1 MPAVAKFQTTP
12 NPNAMK
18 CVLTTPIGK
27 GPFPRS
33 YFTSSA
39 VESDALAAKL
49 FSLPGVTNILIHET
63 WVTVS
68 KAPEVQWSTL
78 KPQIEA
84 ILAQAI

>member
-1 MPAVAKFQTTP
+1 VSAVAKFQSTP
-12 NPNAMK
+12 NPNAIK
-18 CVLTTPIGK
+18 CILRTPLTA

-49 FSLPGVTNILIHET
+49 FSLQGVTNILIHEN

-68 KAPEVQWSTL
+68 KAPDVQWSKL

-84 ILAQAI
+84 VFAESI